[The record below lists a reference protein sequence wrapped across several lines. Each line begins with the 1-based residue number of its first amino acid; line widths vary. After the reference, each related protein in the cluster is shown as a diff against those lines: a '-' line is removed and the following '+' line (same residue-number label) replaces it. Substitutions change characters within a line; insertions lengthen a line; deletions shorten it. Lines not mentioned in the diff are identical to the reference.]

1 MPFVFSN
8 QHDVINMQSQTEHP
22 AQADASAPR
31 ADERVLMLEEV
42 NFKWL
47 LAGMGLWIDMARFHN
62 DPVYATRFLALAEA
76 SDSPALRKCAAS
88 LQGKTETTFQ

>member
-1 MPFVFSN
+1 MPFVILSL
-8 QHDVINMQSQTEHP
+8 HEVIHMQSQTEHP
-22 AQADASAPR
+22 AQAATSALQ

-62 DPVYATRFLALAEA
+62 DPSYAARFLALAEA
-76 SDSPALRKCAAS
+76 SDSLALHKCAAA
-88 LQGKTETTFQ
+88 LQEKKETSCQ